1 MRKKL
6 TEAVDLELAVIKA
19 LNNAPLVVAEVDAL
33 KQLSTR
39 DLMVDHGL
47 DYLLADKV
55 VLHTKSE
62 VLRTNAQDLEAP
74 IEDYQ
79 FSSTSLTRSFPI
91 DEPLVSLNESRRLS
105 TQSLKRL
112 VLAMINEEQCR

>member
-55 VLHTKSE
+55 ALHAKSE

-105 TQSLKRL
+105 NKSLKRL
-112 VLAMINEEQCR
+112 VLAMINEEQRR

>member
-6 TEAVDLELAVIKA
+6 TEDVDLELAVIKA